1 MRSNVNYV
9 LTKDGTP
16 MKTGVEDLEDLDLIL
31 PYSFIRFSNNTHIQF
46 DECQFIDDENKFK
59 EALEEVSRYHVWD
72 IKTDQEVPGVA
83 IQTSGIRNCKFYSNS
98 MSILDQI

>member
-9 LTKDGTP
+9 LTKDDTS
-16 MKTGVEDLEDLDLIL
+16 MKTGVEDLEDLNLLL
-31 PYSFIRFSNNTHIQF
+31 PYSFIKFNDNTHIQF

-59 EALEEVSRYHVWD
+59 EALKEISRYHVWD
-72 IKTDQEVPGVA
+72 VKTDQEVPGVA
-83 IQTSGIRNCKFYSNS
+83 LKLSKICNCSFYSNS